1 MLNGAEIISADRK
14 MSMGIIRIAVTGP
27 ECSGKSEL
35 TKALS
40 EHFEAPYAEEYA
52 RDFLTET
59 GGKYDS
65 DDLVTICK
73 GQIAAEEAASA
84 KARNL
89 VVFDTDMLVLK
100 IWALFRFGQVPS
112 FIEESNYQR
121 PYHLRLLCK
130 PDLPWEP
137 DPFRESPDERERELL
152 FGFYERQLAHA
163 GAAFEVVEG
172 SGDDRLN
179 SAISAI
185 ERHFAAV

>member
-1 MLNGAEIISADRK
+1 
-14 MSMGIIRIAVTGP
+14 MGIIRIAVTGP

-40 EHFEAPYAEEYA
+40 EHFQVPHADEYA
-52 RDFLTET
+52 REFLAKS
-59 GGKYDS
+59 GGKYDA
-65 DDLVTICK
+65 DDLVAICK

-84 KARNL
+84 KAQNL

-112 FIEESNYQR
+112 FIEESNYRR

-137 DPFRESPDERERELL
+137 DPFRESPDDKERELL
-152 FGFYERQLAHA
+152 FGFYERQLTHA
-163 GAAFEVVEG
+163 GATFEVVEG
-172 SGDDRLN
+172 TGDERFK
-179 SAISAI
+179 SAISAV